1 MGWDSSVGIA
11 TCYGLDVLGIKSQWG
26 QDILH
31 PSRSVLGPTQPPI
44 QWVPS
49 LSQGVK
55 RPGRGVDHPSQSSA
69 KVKERVGLHLYSPFG
84 PSWSVLGRNL
94 LGLRPR
100 TSCIEK
106 FKKLQILTAP
116 CLCILEKMFGIKN
129 PDKYQTNVSIQSKDT
144 RQKIQ
149 LHLQSL
155 RLSSIQ
161 KNVCYS
167 SIRIFNKLPP
177 HIVQLRENTMAFKNT
192 LKKFLKNA
200 VYSINDFLLGDF

>member
-1 MGWDSSVGIA
+1 MGQLSRHSNLLWAGRFGDQIPVGA
-11 TCYGLDVLGIKSQWG
+11 RYST
-26 QDILH
+26 
-31 PSRSVLGPTQPPI
+31 PI
-44 QWVPS
+44 QISPGAHPAPYTMGTGS
-49 LSQGVK
+49 FPRAK
-55 RPGRGVDHPSQSSA
+55 RARRGIDHPSQSSA